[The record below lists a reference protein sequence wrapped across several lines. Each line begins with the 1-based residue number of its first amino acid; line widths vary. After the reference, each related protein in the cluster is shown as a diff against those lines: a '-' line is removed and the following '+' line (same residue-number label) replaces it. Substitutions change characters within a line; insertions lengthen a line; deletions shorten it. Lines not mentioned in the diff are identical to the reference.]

1 MRIRYCILLLFALC
15 SLSLSAQMGGVDWCD
30 LLGSDFTDRE
40 VCEKCAA
47 QQKAPDYYC
56 DCHTGFQ
63 MYYGLDTII
72 SDTTWL
78 WTKVKDVRYTGI
90 SAFWFSD
97 SPVKIEAFIQ
107 CVQVTPYME
116 AQVGANRIYTL
127 DNSGI
132 QKIINEAN
140 LGSAIDNFKIRFRVY
155 PTKKGGSGRFIA
167 LRYGEGLRSTCD
179 TEVFPVYFGIK
190 YPLSYSENVYQLT
203 PDRIPASPF
212 FVQWRQ
218 EKGKPAVM
226 SISVGECTVAPVV
239 KDVQLIDSTKVYFP
253 PAGLLQK
260 AKDENKTLFF
270 HCAHADDVYGTLMFV
285 NPVRWE
291 TTRIDTSLCLG
302 KGLDLLTNVFFED
315 TVYRDTAWVR
325 DNICA
330 LTEYNLT
337 VTQPEPQ
344 DTTVTL
350 TADELRNYR
359 FLGFRRF
366 SAFGTYDVYHE
377 KEGECTDLYH
387 VNVVENVLSA
397 TEDAN
402 AVFTVAPTG
411 AMAGQPIEL
420 SLTAAAQVTLTDLLG
435 RTIYAATLYPGTHMI
450 TIDAAGNYFL
460 QLRTNRAV
468 YNQRLMVK

>member
-15 SLSLSAQMGGVDWCD
+15 SLSLSAQIDWC
-30 LLGSDFTDRE
+30 GRDFTDRAS
-40 VCEKCAA
+40 CENCAA
-47 QQKAPDYYC
+47 LQKAPDYYC
-56 DCHTGFQ
+56 DCHMGSHL
-63 MYYGLDTII
+63 YYGLDTII
-72 SDTTWL
+72 ADTTWL
-78 WTKVKDVRYTGI
+78 WAQVKDVRNMGI

-97 SPVKIEAFIQ
+97 SPVKIEAYLQ
-107 CVQVTPYME
+107 CVQVSPYVE
-116 AQVGANRIYTL
+116 TQVSANRIYSL
-127 DNSGI
+127 DNAGI
-132 QKIINEAN
+132 QDILKQFGN
-140 LGSAIDNFKIRFRVY
+140 LGASVLDQYKIRFRVY

-226 SISVGECTVAPVV
+226 SISVGECTAAPVV

-253 PAGLLQK
+253 PADLLQK

-285 NPVRWE
+285 NPVEWQ
-291 TTRIDTSLCLG
+291 TTRIDTTLCYG
-302 KGLDLLTNVFFED
+302 KSLDLITVKLDSD
-315 TVYRDTAWVR
+315 TCYRDTAWVS
-325 DNICA
+325 DNICS

-337 VTQPEPQ
+337 VTMPEPI
-344 DTTVTL
+344 DTTITL
-350 TADELRNYR
+350 TADELRTYR

-366 SAFGTYDVYHE
+366 AAFGTYNVYHE
-377 KEGECTDLYH
+377 KDGECTDLYH
-387 VNVVENVLSA
+387 VNVVENIVSSLDDES
-397 TEDAN
+397 
-402 AVFTVAPTG
+402 AVFTVAPTS
-411 AMAGQPIEL
+411 ALAGQPIEL
-420 SLTAAAQVTLTDLLG
+420 SLATAVQLTLTDMLG
-435 RTIYAATLYPGTHMI
+435 RTIYAATLQPGTHML

-460 QLRTNRAV
+460 QLRTDRAV